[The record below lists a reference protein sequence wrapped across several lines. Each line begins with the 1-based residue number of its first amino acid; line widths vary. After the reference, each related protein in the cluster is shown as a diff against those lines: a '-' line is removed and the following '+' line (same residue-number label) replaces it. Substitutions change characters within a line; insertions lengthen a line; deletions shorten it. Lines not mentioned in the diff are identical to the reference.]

1 MSLMS
6 KSIYKQAKLKEENS
20 VNNLLLFNQ
29 HKIRLGLHRVN
40 KAIKNLS
47 LNTEYPSTNI
57 CTINGTSGKNSIIQ
71 ILKNILIVHKK
82 KYAAFYSPHL
92 VSVTERFEH
101 NKKFI
106 KLAFLKKI
114 LLIVHKQKNLT
125 QFEKLTIAFGL
136 FIKNLNLDWVY
147 GEFGLFGRKD
157 SVRALFPK
165 PNLHI
170 ISPISF
176 DHLNWTKT
184 KKMNLKTLKE
194 IVYEK
199 TSFLRSKLY
208 ISKQT
213 RLVLSLIKSNLKK
226 NKNPK
231 IIYGKDFK
239 LIKKNKKYFYKDK
252 IHKFEIKSNLLGD
265 HMYENATVA
274 IRIALDFKIPLKT
287 IKAGLKRIEI
297 PGRMQLIKKGKLRKG
312 FSRKTVLICD
322 GAHNLNQSEQ
332 INKAISGKFKVKNKY
347 CVISMINTKDP
358 RSFLKPF
365 KNKFKKV
372 YFVNM
377 EREKNVFPKE
387 KLKSIADSLNI
398 KSATANNLDDIK
410 KDLKQ
415 SPCDLFLITGS
426 LYFIGSILNMN

>member
-1 MSLMS
+1 MLPRT
-6 KSIYKQAKLKEENS
+6 INLFKQAKSKEENS
-20 VNNLLLFNQ
+20 VNNLLLSNQ
-29 HKIRLGLHRVN
+29 HKIKLGLDRVN
-40 KAIKNLS
+40 KSIKNLNLS
-47 LNTEYPSTNI
+47 TEYPSTNI

-71 ILKNILIVHKK
+71 ILKSILIKHKK
-82 KYAAFYSPHL
+82 QYAAFYSPHL
-92 VSVTERFEH
+92 ISIVERLEH

-106 KLAFLKKI
+106 KLALLKKI
-114 LLIVHKQKNLT
+114 LLKVHNQKNLT

-136 FIKNLNLDWVY
+136 FIKNLKLDWVY
-147 GEFGLFGRKD
+147 GEFGLLGRKD
-157 SVRALFPK
+157 SVRALFPN
-165 PNLHI
+165 PDLHI

-252 IHKFEIKSNLLGD
+252 IHKFEIKTNLLGD

-287 IKAGLKRIEI
+287 IKIGLKRIEI
-297 PGRMQLIKKGKLRKG
+297 PGRMQLIKKGKLREG
-312 FSRKTVLICD
+312 FNRKTVLICD

-332 INKAISGKFKVKNKY
+332 INKAISEKFKAKNKY

-358 RSFLKPF
+358 HSFLKPF
-365 KNKFKKV
+365 KNKFKKI

-387 KLKSIADSLNI
+387 KLKYIADSLNI
-398 KSATANNLDDIK
+398 NSCTANNLDDVK
-410 KDLKQ
+410 NDLKN
-415 SPCDLFLITGS
+415 SSCDLFLITGS
-426 LYFIGSILNMN
+426 LYFIGSILKKN

>member
-1 MSLMS
+1 MLPRT
-6 KSIYKQAKLKEENS
+6 INLFKQAKSKEENS
-20 VNNLLLFNQ
+20 VNNLLLSNQ
-29 HKIRLGLHRVN
+29 HKIRLGLDRVN
-40 KAIKNLS
+40 KAIKNLN
-47 LNTEYPSTNI
+47 LNTEYPLTNI

-71 ILKNILIVHKK
+71 ILKSILIKHKK

-92 VSVTERFEH
+92 MSIVERLEH

-106 KLAFLKKI
+106 KLALLKKI
-114 LLIVHKQKNLT
+114 LLIVHNQKNLT

-136 FIKNLNLDWVY
+136 FIKNLKLDWVY

-157 SVRALFPK
+157 SVRALFPN
-165 PNLHI
+165 PDLHI

-194 IVYEK
+194 IVFEK
-199 TSFLRSKLY
+199 TSFLKSKLY

-213 RLVLSLIKSNLKK
+213 PLVLRLIKSNIKK

-231 IIYGKDFK
+231 IIYGKDFR

-252 IHKFEIKSNLLGD
+252 IHKFEIKSNLLGE

-274 IRIALDFKIPLKT
+274 IRIALDFKIPLRT
-287 IKAGLKRIEI
+287 IKIGLKRIEI
-297 PGRMQLIKKGKLRKG
+297 PGRMQLIKKGKLREG
-312 FSRKTVLICD
+312 FNRKTVLICD

-332 INKAISGKFKVKNKY
+332 INKAISDKFKVKNKY

-365 KNKFKKV
+365 KNKFKKI

-387 KLKSIADSLNI
+387 KLKYIADSLNI
-398 KSATANNLDDIK
+398 NSCTANNLDDVK
-410 KDLKQ
+410 NDLKN
-415 SPCDLFLITGS
+415 SSCDLFLITGS
-426 LYFIGSILNMN
+426 LYFIGSILKKN